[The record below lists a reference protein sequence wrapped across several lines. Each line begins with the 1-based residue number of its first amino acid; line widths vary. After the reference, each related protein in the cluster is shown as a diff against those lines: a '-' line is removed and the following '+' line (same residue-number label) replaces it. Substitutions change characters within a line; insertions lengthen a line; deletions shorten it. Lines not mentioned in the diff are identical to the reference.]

1 MSLTTFIGVL
11 LGFGL
16 FAGAIMLS
24 TDNYWIFLNFP
35 SLVMVTGGVFSSTL
49 ISFEIRYVWLAIK
62 NIGFILI
69 TPKVGRYLLNF
80 EVGRMIRWG
89 YLMQSKGIP
98 ALETE
103 TKKAKKQDPF
113 INFAIELLITGY
125 PGDNL
130 RAVLEN
136 TVETTFGRNMV
147 QVNVLKFM
155 ASAAPAFGMI
165 GTLVGLMVMLDTMGG
180 DPTKLG
186 PGLAVALCTTLYGV
200 LFARLIFLPA
210 ANKVQQRQEI
220 MRFRNLLLVEG
231 FAMLADKKSPRYI
244 QDSMNSYLDPSIHFD
259 IDKQLKRK

>member
-1 MSLTTFIGVL
+1 
-11 LGFGL
+11 
-16 FAGAIMLS
+16 
-24 TDNYWIFLNFP
+24 
-35 SLVMVTGGVFSSTL
+35 
-49 ISFEIRYVWLAIK
+49 
-62 NIGFILI
+62 
-69 TPKVGRYLLNF
+69 
-80 EVGRMIRWG
+80 
-89 YLMQSKGIP
+89 MQSKGIP

-200 LFARLIFLPA
+200 LFARLVFLPA